1 MRMIT
6 VAFAC
11 FALVLLAGCPRAAKE
26 KGPGKPA
33 SGAAKGPGAGA
44 AVDAPAPSPKA
55 GTPESPAAGKQPA
68 APAGLEQPA
77 PAPAAPEKPAAETA
91 VQPNVT
97 KLEITDL
104 VVGTGAVAESGKS
117 VTVHYRGTLT
127 NGKEFD
133 ASRRHG
139 RPFTFDLGARKV
151 IRGWDEGV
159 KGMKVGGKRKL
170 VIPPDMGY
178 GEDGAGDDIPP
189 NATLVFEVE
198 LLDVK

>member
-1 MRMIT
+1 MRTIT

-11 FALVLLAGCPRAAKE
+11 LALALLAGCPRAAKE
-26 KGPGKPA
+26 KGPEKPA
-33 SGAAKGPGAGA
+33 SGAAKSPGAGA
-44 AVDAPAPSPKA
+44 AVDALAPSPKA
-55 GTPESPAAGKQPA
+55 GTPESQAAGTQPA
-68 APAGLEQPA
+68 APT
-77 PAPAAPEKPAAETA
+77 APEKPAVEPA
-91 VQPNVT
+91 VQPDVT

-139 RPFTFDLGARKV
+139 RPFTFDLGARDV

-170 VIPPDMGY
+170 VVPPDMGY
-178 GEDGAGDDIPP
+178 GPDGAGDDIPP

>member
-68 APAGLEQPA
+68 A
-77 PAPAAPEKPAAETA
+77 APAAPEKPAAETA
-91 VQPNVT
+91 VQPDVT

-127 NGKEFD
+127 SGKEFD

-139 RPFTFDLGARKV
+139 RPFTFDLGAGDV

-170 VIPPDMGY
+170 VIPPDLGY
-178 GEDGAGDDIPP
+178 GARGAGDDIPP